1 MTPWVMAFGH
11 GRALEA
17 YLGTLK
23 ILIGLALSFTDLA
36 SRIPATTDLFWKYPR
51 SIIAAPFLVV
61 GMIQLIGVMLNIKG
75 YEDSWILRAIGAALA
90 IAMWIG
96 MLIKTSWLNELSVMV
111 PLAAVSLPFSA
122 FLFWKAINRLP
133 VPGTPGLQ

>member
-1 MTPWVMAFGH
+1 MAFGH

-23 ILIGLALSFTDLA
+23 ILIGLAFSFTDLA
-36 SRIPATTDLFWKYPR
+36 SRVPATTDLFWQYPR
-51 SIIAAPFLVV
+51 SIIAAPFFIV
-61 GMIQLIGVMLNIKG
+61 GFIQLVGVTLNIKG
-75 YEDSWILRAIGAALA
+75 YECSWIIRAVGAGLA

-96 MLIKTSWLNELSVMV
+96 MLVKTSLLNELSVMV
-111 PLAAVSLPFSA
+111 PLATVSLPFSA

-133 VPGTPGLQ
+133 VPGAPGLR